1 MDILTILN
9 CLLIASAAF
18 HLAMRYKVD
27 LQMMQQNSY
36 RNNRYILWWKT
47 NSDYASISRIVD
59 VGVLL
64 LLFTPFPSTVTIPI
78 ASLTFIIKGITILKK
93 KHKKPLVF
101 TNRVWRLYITMLVFS
116 IIFILGAILGAYP
129 FWGMAT
135 GISLTVMSAI
145 SWLILIACN
154 QAMKPIENAIN
165 QMYYNDAKRLL
176 ESMPDMKIIG
186 ITGSYGKQAQSI
198 TCTAFSASSSTF

>member
-1 MDILTILN
+1 MDILTLLN

-64 LLFTPFPSTVTIPI
+64 LLFTPFPSTVTISI

-93 KHKKPLVF
+93 K
-101 TNRVWRLYITMLVFS
+101 T
-116 IIFILGAILGAYP
+116 
-129 FWGMAT
+129 
-135 GISLTVMSAI
+135 
-145 SWLILIACN
+145 
-154 QAMKPIENAIN
+154 
-165 QMYYNDAKRLL
+165 
-176 ESMPDMKIIG
+176 
-186 ITGSYGKQAQSI
+186 
-198 TCTAFSASSSTF
+198 